1 MKAVFFALIFVL
13 CLTGCGKSL
22 PEETLPS
29 TEAPLPVMAAEAATT
44 PTETEPQEERFLLT
58 FAGDCTLGANPKN
71 TCADV
76 GFPRVVG
83 EDYAYP
89 FQNVVSY
96 FEADDATF
104 VNLEGTLTDVGNPA
118 DKTYTF
124 RGSPAYSHILT
135 DNSVEAV
142 TLANN
147 HSFDYG
153 QAGYNSTRTVLE
165 KAGVPYGERDTGVLI
180 ELDCGLNVGLYG
192 MVYYKLDVEDM
203 KTEIAS
209 LREQGAELVIVA
221 PHWGVEGSY
230 RPTQLQIDVGHAAID
245 AGADIV
251 WGSHPHVLQP
261 VEEYGDGIIY
271 YSMGNFCFGGNSKPE
286 DFDTVLLQQEVIRSP
301 EGEISLGILKII
313 PCSISS
319 EKNVNN
325 YQPTPMAADSEEY
338 IRVLS
343 KLDGSFE
350 GPNLKIRKIGK

>member
-44 PTETEPQEERFLLT
+44 PTETQPQEERFVLT
-58 FAGDCTLGANPKN
+58 FVGDCTLGANPKN
-71 TCADV
+71 TYADV

-83 EDYAYP
+83 EDYTYP
-89 FQNVVSY
+89 FKDVVSY

-165 KAGVPYGERDTGVLI
+165 DAGIPYGERDSGVLI
-180 ELDCGLNVGLYG
+180 
-192 MVYYKLDVEDM
+192 
-203 KTEIAS
+203 
-209 LREQGAELVIVA
+209 
-221 PHWGVEGSY
+221 
-230 RPTQLQIDVGHAAID
+230 
-245 AGADIV
+245 
-251 WGSHPHVLQP
+251 
-261 VEEYGDGIIY
+261 
-271 YSMGNFCFGGNSKPE
+271 
-286 DFDTVLLQQEVIRSP
+286 
-301 EGEISLGILKII
+301 
-313 PCSISS
+313 
-319 EKNVNN
+319 
-325 YQPTPMAADSEEY
+325 
-338 IRVLS
+338 
-343 KLDGSFE
+343 
-350 GPNLKIRKIGK
+350 